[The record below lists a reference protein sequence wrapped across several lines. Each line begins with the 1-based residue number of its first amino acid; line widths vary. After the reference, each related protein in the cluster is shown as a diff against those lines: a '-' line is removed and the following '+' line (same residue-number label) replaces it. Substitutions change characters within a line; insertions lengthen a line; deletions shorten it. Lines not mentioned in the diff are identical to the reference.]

1 MNWLSGGNWDDGA
14 VSAPLAAW
22 TADDIA
28 VFGGTFAGTQT
39 VTLGSGILV
48 GELTIGGAG
57 SAYTISLTGTGF
69 NQFGLP
75 SEPIPRPITIN
86 AGSSLSADAASTNAH
101 NIAGGAGLTLNG
113 GTLTSING
121 PAGPANDGGFGNWL
135 LRGPVT
141 VVGSVASTISSTTL
155 VLNTGGAA
163 FTVDDATT
171 SDATDLLVSAKII
184 TGPSALTKSGA
195 GTMELTA
202 VNTFTQPVVVD
213 GGLLK
218 LASTGSLASTAVTAN
233 SGGRFRIVDAAT
245 VAGTL
250 TANAGGSI
258 EVENAAP
265 QTWTKAVAGA
275 GTFVKGGEGT
285 LTVGSGLI
293 NVTGGV
299 TVESG
304 LMDVTRTG
312 GGAQIS
318 MPLLIKAGAAFR
330 ITGDQFNNFT
340 LPGGNVGI
348 TVENGATLQAAGTV
362 NNANNIRGLTL
373 NGGTLTSIN
382 GPAGPANDGGFGN
395 WVLGGPVTVG
405 GTSASTIS
413 SSTLVLN
420 TGGAAFTVDD
430 ATTSD
435 ATDLLVSAKII
446 TGPSA
451 LTKSGAGT
459 MELTAVNTF
468 TQPVVVDGG
477 LLKLASTGSLA
488 STAVTANSGGRF
500 RMVDAAVVTGTLTA
514 NAGGSIEVENA
525 AAQTWTKAVA
535 GAGSFVKGGAG
546 ALTVGTGLLNVTG
559 GVTVEAGLL
568 DVTRTGGAVIPMPLL
583 IKAGATFRLT
593 SNQYNNFAYGG
604 VITPASP
611 GITVENGATL
621 EAAGTVNNANNISGL
636 ILKGGSVINTGTA
649 EPIYGTFITRFV
661 TVSDFPST
669 VNVPE
674 FSFASA
680 ALPLD
685 VADTPGADDLLV
697 VGPVTN
703 GDGGGGAGGFVKTGA
718 GKVRFQSTVTMTNPI
733 AINAGTVAFGSATST
748 GGTALSISN
757 ATLENTAQLNAGT
770 ISFTNA
776 TGTIGG
782 HLVGAGKI
790 SILGG
795 SNVTAT
801 NVGLYTTTDGYEI
814 TGSTLVLN
822 NTAAGAKLSGG
833 QTVTIGAGGVVR
845 TLGNQYNTI
854 QGQNWVIENGGLLS
868 LENTAANAN
877 NVGSVALKGGTVAQ
891 GGNADVGYPHII
903 VNGGVTVQDN
913 PSTWS
918 ADLGFT
924 GNQTVNVSE
933 TGADVDLNVTG
944 RLRGNGPGVHG
955 FTKTGVGKM
964 RVSGL
969 GADYGGPLVIS
980 AGIVEAYKAVDNAM
994 SPLSAQPVTIQN
1006 GATLSIL
1013 TLGAYNGLGTGEA
1026 MPSTIN
1032 VEAGGTLVASSA
1044 TQNAHNLANLTLS
1057 GGTVSALNAN
1067 HDTYSN
1073 FIINGQ
1079 ISHTG
1084 NTTSLIDA
1092 PAISFRSPGGTVDV
1106 ADGTA
1111 ANDLTISSQMLD
1123 HGGVSSLTKTGNGTL
1138 LLSGA
1143 SSFTGPTT
1151 LNAGTLLVNG
1161 SLSGTASLT
1170 ANATLGGN
1178 GSITTP
1184 GAITIA
1190 TGGKLA
1196 PGASAGTLTLDAVG
1210 GLDISAAAASTGAF
1224 VFELATPGAS
1234 DQLVLNTGA
1243 LTIGTG
1249 VLEFSDFVF
1258 TDIGGFSASSYTLFD
1273 TDFTIAG
1280 TLGANVIGFIGGQIM
1295 QIEISPDGTDI
1306 VLAVPEPGSAALLL
1320 GGLAMLAGRRRR
1332 K

>member
-1 MNWLSGGNWDDGA
+1 MNTRRILALSIVTLSSFAVSARGATWFWDGNDSNINSISDNTSTAPMNWLNGGNWDDGV
-14 VSAPLAAW
+14 VSVQLASW
-22 TADDIA
+22 TANDIA

-39 VTLGSGILV
+39 VTLGSGIV
-48 GELTIGGAG
+48 AGALTIGGVG
-57 SAYTISLTGTGF
+57 SSYVVSITGTGF
-69 NQFGLP
+69 NQFGVP
-75 SEPIPRPITIN
+75 SGPITIN
-86 AGSSLSADAASTNAH
+86 AGSTLSADAATNNAH

-121 PAGPANDGGFGNWL
+121 PAGPANDGTFGNWL

-141 VVGSVASTISSTTL
+141 VGGSVASTISSSSL
-155 VLNTGGAA
+155 FIGGGGGSFVVADSTG
-163 FTVDDATT
+163 
-171 SDATDLLVSAKII
+171 SDATDLLVSSRII
-184 TGPSALTKSGA
+184 AGSGAITKSGN

-202 VNTFTQPVVVD
+202 VN
-213 GGLLK
+213 
-218 LASTGSLASTAVTAN
+218 
-233 SGGRFRIVDAAT
+233 AT
-245 VAGTL
+245 
-250 TANAGGSI
+250 
-258 EVENAAP
+258 
-265 QTWTKAVAGA
+265 
-275 GTFVKGGEGT
+275 
-285 LTVGSGLI
+285 
-293 NVTGGV
+293 
-299 TVESG
+299 
-304 LMDVTRTG
+304 
-312 GGAQIS
+312 
-318 MPLLIKAGAAFR
+318 
-330 ITGDQFNNFT
+330 
-340 LPGGNVGI
+340 
-348 TVENGATLQAAGTV
+348 
-362 NNANNIRGLTL
+362 
-373 NGGTLTSIN
+373 
-382 GPAGPANDGGFGN
+382 
-395 WVLGGPVTVG
+395 
-405 GTSASTIS
+405 
-413 SSTLVLN
+413 
-420 TGGAAFTVDD
+420 
-430 ATTSD
+430 
-435 ATDLLVSAKII
+435 
-446 TGPSA
+446 PSA
-451 LTKSGAGT
+451 LT
-459 MELTAVNTF
+459 VN
-468 TQPVVVDGG
+468 GG
-477 LLKLASTGSLA
+477 LVKLATTGSFTSPA
-488 STAVTANSGGRF
+488 AAVTANSGGRF

-733 AINAGTVAFGSATST
+733 AINAGTVAFGGATST

-1013 TLGAYNGLGTGEA
+1013 TLGAYNGLGTGAA

-1044 TQNAHNLANLTLS
+1044 TQNAHNLGNLALS

-1067 HDTYSN
+1067 HDTYGN
-1073 FIINGQ
+1073 FIVNGQ

-1306 VLAVPEPGSAALLL
+1306 VLAVPEPGSTALLL

>member
-1 MNWLSGGNWDDGA
+1 MNKRRILALSIATISSFTVSARGATWFWDGNNSIINSASDNTSTSPMNWLSGGNWDNG
-14 VSAPLAAW
+14 VTSAPLAGW
-22 TADDIA
+22 TANDIA
-28 VFGGTFAGTQT
+28 VFGGAFAGTQT
-39 VTLGSGILV
+39 VTLGSGIV
-48 GELTIGGAG
+48 AGELTIGGVG
-57 SAYTISLTGTGF
+57 SAYTISVTTGF
-69 NQFGLP
+69 NVIGVP
-75 SEPIPRPITIN
+75 SGPITIN
-86 AGSSLSADAASTNAH
+86 AGSTLSADAASNNAH

-113 GTLTSING
+113 GTLTSVNG
-121 PAGPANDGGFGNWL
+121 PAGPANDGTFGNWL

-141 VVGSVASTISSTTL
+141 VGGSAASTISSTTL
-155 VLNTGGAA
+155 VLNAGGGA

-171 SDATDLLVSAKII
+171 SVATDLLVSAKII

-202 VNTFTQPVVVD
+202 VNTFTPAVTVN

-233 SGGRFRIVDAAT
+233 SGGRFRIVDAA
-245 VAGTL
+245 
-250 TANAGGSI
+250 
-258 EVENAAP
+258 
-265 QTWTKAVAGA
+265 
-275 GTFVKGGEGT
+275 
-285 LTVGSGLI
+285 
-293 NVTGGV
+293 
-299 TVESG
+299 
-304 LMDVTRTG
+304 
-312 GGAQIS
+312 
-318 MPLLIKAGAAFR
+318 
-330 ITGDQFNNFT
+330 
-340 LPGGNVGI
+340 
-348 TVENGATLQAAGTV
+348 
-362 NNANNIRGLTL
+362 
-373 NGGTLTSIN
+373 
-382 GPAGPANDGGFGN
+382 
-395 WVLGGPVTVG
+395 
-405 GTSASTIS
+405 
-413 SSTLVLN
+413 
-420 TGGAAFTVDD
+420 
-430 ATTSD
+430 
-435 ATDLLVSAKII
+435 
-446 TGPSA
+446 
-451 LTKSGAGT
+451 
-459 MELTAVNTF
+459 
-468 TQPVVVDGG
+468 
-477 LLKLASTGSLA
+477 
-488 STAVTANSGGRF
+488 
-500 RMVDAAVVTGTLTA
+500 VVTGTLTA
-514 NAGGSIEVENA
+514 NAGGSIEVENS
-525 AAQTWTKAVA
+525 AAQTWTKAVT
-535 GAGSFVKGGAG
+535 GAGTFVKGGAG
-546 ALTVGTGLLNVTG
+546 ALTVGNGIISVTG
-559 GVTVEAGLL
+559 GITVESGVL
-568 DVTRTGGAVIPMPLL
+568 DVTRTGGNQIPMPLL

-593 SNQYNNFAYGG
+593 SNQYNNFVIPGG
-604 VITPASP
+604 NI

-636 ILKGGSVINTGTA
+636 ILKGGSVINTGTP
-649 EPIYGTFITRFV
+649 EPTYGTFITRFI
-661 TVSDFPST
+661 TASDFPST
-669 VNVPE
+669 INVPE
-674 FSFASA
+674 LSFASA

-697 VGPVTN
+697 LGPVTN
-703 GDGGGGAGGFVKTGA
+703 GDGGGGVGGFVKTGA
-718 GKVRFQSTVTMTNPI
+718 GKVRFQNTLTMNNPI
-733 AINAGTVAFGSATST
+733 AINAGTAAFGGATTTS
-748 GGTALSISN
+748 GAALSVSN
-757 ATLENTAQLNAGT
+757 ATLENTAQVNAGT
-770 ISFTNA
+770 ITFTNA

-795 SNVTAT
+795 SSVTAT
-801 NVGLYTTTDGYEI
+801 NVGLYTTTGGYEI

-822 NTAAGAKLSGG
+822 NTAAGVKLSGG

-891 GGNADVGYPHII
+891 GGNPDVGYPHII

-955 FTKTGVGKM
+955 FTKTGPGKM

-969 GADYGGPLVIS
+969 GSDYGGPLVIS
-980 AGIVEAYKAVDNAM
+980 AGVLEAYKVGDNIQ

-1013 TLGAYNGLGTGEA
+1013 TLGGYNGLGTGAA

-1044 TQNAHNLANLTLS
+1044 TQNAHNISSLALS

-1084 NTTSLIDA
+1084 NTASLINA

-1138 LLSGA
+1138 LLSGV
-1143 SSFTGPTT
+1143 SSFTGATT
-1151 LNAGTLLVNG
+1151 VGAGTLLVNG
-1161 SLSGTASLT
+1161 SLTGTASVT
-1170 ANATLGGN
+1170 ASATLGGN
-1178 GSITTP
+1178 GSITTQ

-1196 PGASAGTLTLDAVG
+1196 PGSSAGTLTLDAAG
-1210 GLDISAAAASTGAF
+1210 GLDISAAAADTGAF
-1224 VFELATPGAS
+1224 SFELAAPGAS
-1234 DQLVLNTGA
+1234 DQLVLNTGT
-1243 LTIGTG
+1243 LNIGAG
-1249 VLEFSDFVF
+1249 LLEFSDFVF

-1273 TDFTIAG
+1273 TDFAITG
-1280 TLGANVIGFIGGQIM
+1280 SLGAGVSGFIGGQEM
-1295 QIEISPDGTDI
+1295 QLAISPDGTDI
-1306 VLAVPEPGSAALLL
+1306 VLNVPEPGSAVLLL
-1320 GGLAMLAGRRRR
+1320 GGLAMLAGRRR
-1332 K
+1332 KSK